1 MAGQRSK
8 RRSRKRR
15 QTGTAPRAVPA
26 QRRER
31 RTEREVA
38 ARDARQSKARIDPR
52 GERPPSLF
60 GGVPVSELAILGGV
74 IAAVVGY
81 FRGGGPALVIG
92 VTLCAL
98 GVLEFTSREH
108 LAGYRSHSTL
118 LAAIPTVGVE
128 YLLVRTLPISLLPAG
143 ALVGDAI
150 VFAVLFWLLRKR
162 FARARQRR
170 VARVARPPR
179 A

>member
-15 QTGTAPRAVPA
+15 HTGSVPRAVPA
-26 QRRER
+26 QRSER
-31 RTEREVA
+31 RTQREVA
-38 ARDARQSKARIDPR
+38 AREDRQRKPRVDPR

-60 GGVPVSELAILGGV
+60 GGVPVSEIAILAGI

-81 FRGGGPALVIG
+81 FQGGGPALVVG

-98 GVLEFTSREH
+98 GVIEFTAREH
-108 LAGYRSHSTL
+108 VAGFRSHSTL

-128 YLLVRTLPISLLPAG
+128 FFLVQELPASVLPAG
-143 ALVGDAI
+143 ALAGDAI
-150 VFAVLFWLLRKR
+150 VFGLLFWLLRRR

-170 VARVARPPR
+170 IARPPR